1 MFAVTAGLGIEPLVA
16 AFERDHDDYNSI
28 MIKALADRLAEAFA
42 EKLHEL
48 VRTDYWG
55 FAKGESLS
63 DEEIIREKYRTN
75 FKKYCDANR
84 ENNLERNKQYCQLN
98 KERLNKLR
106 TTNRHKALEK
116 QLQKSKDEETL
127 GKC

>member
-1 MFAVTAGLGIEPLVA
+1 MEQMNEIFETLVQQKV
-16 AFERDHDDYNSI
+16 N
-28 MIKALADRLAEAFA
+28 
-42 EKLHEL
+42 
-48 VRTDYWG
+48 
-55 FAKGESLS
+55 
-63 DEEIIREKYRTN
+63 EIIREKYRTN

-84 ENNLERNKQYCQLN
+84 EKVNKYNLERNKQYYQLN

-116 QLQKSKDEETL
+116 QLQKSKDKETL